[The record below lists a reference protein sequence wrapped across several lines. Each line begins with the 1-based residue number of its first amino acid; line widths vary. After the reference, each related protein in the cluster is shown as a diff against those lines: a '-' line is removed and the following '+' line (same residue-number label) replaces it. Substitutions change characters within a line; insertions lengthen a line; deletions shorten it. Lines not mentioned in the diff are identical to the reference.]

1 MDTPKP
7 TNKEAKRSTLYK
19 GFYNNIAHDE
29 KNINTEKFNEKLN
42 NESPTYLL
50 KDLLHADK
58 FKKWWNSESC

>member
-7 TNKEAKRSTLYK
+7 TNKEAKRSTLY
-19 GFYNNIAHDE
+19 NDE
-29 KNINTEKFNEKLN
+29 KNINTEKFNEKFN
-42 NESPTYLL
+42 NENPTYLL